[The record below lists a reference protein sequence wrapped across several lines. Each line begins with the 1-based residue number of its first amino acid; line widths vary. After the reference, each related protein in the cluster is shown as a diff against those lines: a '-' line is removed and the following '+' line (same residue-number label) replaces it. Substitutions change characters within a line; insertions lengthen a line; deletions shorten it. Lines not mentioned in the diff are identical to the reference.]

1 MKKLL
6 ILSGASVHVKVVK
19 QAQRMGIYTI
29 VTDYLPVGDSPGKMT
44 ADEYWDIDINDVE
57 TLAEKCRQQQ
67 VDGVLN
73 YCIDPAQ
80 LPYQRLCAALSIPC
94 YGTREQ
100 FSIMTDKARFRE
112 FATQHGLQV
121 IPSYT
126 AEEALGRQDLYP
138 LLVKPA
144 ESRGSRG
151 QTVCYRADELRQ
163 AIRVAQNESRNGKYI
178 IEKYIDHG
186 QDMSLAYLVMDGEPY
201 LMKCGDR
208 YVGLP
213 ADGMDR
219 QQAVTVLPSHLFS
232 SYRRQV
238 ETLVKKFIRA
248 LGISWGPIFLQAFYD
263 KDELYVY
270 DPGLRFPGT
279 DYDLAMLRETGFNP
293 VQAMIDFALTGRMA
307 GSYGQPENA
316 CYYRGNSCLVLSVI
330 SRPGKIACIMG
341 LEKLQQDR
349 RILSIGVRCKCGEV
363 IPATGDI
370 RQRIFDVLVYL
381 AEAEIEAFLHEFY
394 QTLQVLDDTGKSMI
408 IDRIGQEIILHRNEG
423 ENV

>member
-151 QTVCYRADELRQ
+151 QTVCYRADELR
-163 AIRVAQNESRNGKYI
+163 
-178 IEKYIDHG
+178 
-186 QDMSLAYLVMDGEPY
+186 
-201 LMKCGDR
+201 
-208 YVGLP
+208 
-213 ADGMDR
+213 
-219 QQAVTVLPSHLFS
+219 
-232 SYRRQV
+232 
-238 ETLVKKFIRA
+238 
-248 LGISWGPIFLQAFYD
+248 
-263 KDELYVY
+263 
-270 DPGLRFPGT
+270 
-279 DYDLAMLRETGFNP
+279 
-293 VQAMIDFALTGRMA
+293 
-307 GSYGQPENA
+307 
-316 CYYRGNSCLVLSVI
+316 
-330 SRPGKIACIMG
+330 
-341 LEKLQQDR
+341 
-349 RILSIGVRCKCGEV
+349 
-363 IPATGDI
+363 
-370 RQRIFDVLVYL
+370 
-381 AEAEIEAFLHEFY
+381 
-394 QTLQVLDDTGKSMI
+394 
-408 IDRIGQEIILHRNEG
+408 
-423 ENV
+423 